1 MKNYTIRYTTEAPGS
16 TDDEPRCGE
25 GRSVVSHPVDTL
37 RDVASVVLASCPAGW
52 HVHSGVVRYLGYE
65 RDDEQYSLT
74 VFGTRDTA
82 GAPVVVFDYTSTS
95 AGDVAF
101 AACQWIEMVDSLSL
115 VGAARTE
122 RAA

>member
-1 MKNYTIRYTTEAPGS
+1 MSP
-16 TDDEPRCGE
+16 
-25 GRSVVSHPVDTL
+25 HPVDTL

-52 HVHSGVVRYLGYE
+52 HVHSGVSRYDGYGHPGGGGE
-65 RDDEQYSLT
+65 DYYLT
-74 VFGTRDTA
+74 VFGARDSA
-82 GAPVVVFDYTSTS
+82 GDVVIVFSCHLPS